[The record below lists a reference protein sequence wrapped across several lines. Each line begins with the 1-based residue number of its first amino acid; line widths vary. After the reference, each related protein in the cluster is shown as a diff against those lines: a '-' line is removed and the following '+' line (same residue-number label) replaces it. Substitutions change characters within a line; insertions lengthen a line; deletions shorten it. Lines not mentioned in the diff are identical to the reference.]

1 MTNHRAT
8 AEHLADLANSK
19 SSGARSRDIEARA
32 TSTALATE
40 GLVHAVLA
48 LTAEVRDWRGDI
60 RIDQPPLTVY
70 RASCNGFGLGFY
82 ASREAA
88 RDHCIADATD
98 MEIPALGWITEAD
111 SDTDELHSLAT
122 GTTTGHCV
130 DAVEVADEYDPDAG
144 ES

>member
-1 MTNHRAT
+1 MTDHRAT
-8 AEHLADLANSK
+8 AERLADLANSK
-19 SSGARSRDIEARA
+19 SSGSRSSDTEART

-48 LTAEVRDWRGDI
+48 LVTEVRDWRSDI
-60 RIDQPPLTVY
+60 RIDQPPLTIY
-70 RASCNGFGLGFY
+70 RASCNGIGLGFY
-82 ASREAA
+82 TSREAA
-88 RDHCIADATD
+88 RNHCIADATG

-130 DAVEVADEYDPDAG
+130 DAVEVAEEYDPDAD
-144 ES
+144 S